1 MQFNLGNIVV
11 SRVGILQLNGL
22 CVFLRG
28 CKMRGYV
35 VWIMCELINME
46 HLLNDND
53 NMKTKYVK
61 EDVSACLFVHHKS
74 HVD

>member
-1 MQFNLGNIVV
+1 
-11 SRVGILQLNGL
+11 
-22 CVFLRG
+22 
-28 CKMRGYV
+28 MRGYV

-61 EDVSACLFVHHKS
+61 EDVSTCLFVHHKS